1 MSARPAL
8 FQPFPMLAGR
18 RAQVFRHQPQ
28 YRRPRHFHEEPE
40 INLVARGA
48 GIMAVGER
56 VVPVVA
62 GTLLYFA
69 PGQDHA
75 LLEESMDFVLY
86 VAALRP
92 ELAARIGGAASKVA
106 LDAVQL
112 TPAVRAEEL
121 ALLGALDRAR
131 DTSVVEHR
139 LAELFERSLSN
150 VPLPHVVSR
159 RIFELLRRDPSL
171 PGAALAARLHT
182 GESGISR
189 RFRKDVG
196 VNVVEYRAR
205 LKLMQFVAE
214 VDRGA
219 SFARA
224 AYAVGFGS
232 YAQCHRVFTRALGC
246 APQAYF
252 GGQRAALTEMTLPM
266 LG

>member
-1 MSARPAL
+1 M
-8 FQPFPMLAGR
+8 
-18 RAQVFRHQPQ
+18 
-28 YRRPRHFHEEPE
+28 
-40 INLVARGA
+40 
-48 GIMAVGER
+48 
-56 VVPVVA
+56 VPLVA

-69 PGQDHA
+69 PGQDHRA
-75 LLEESMDFVLY
+75 PRGEQRFRSVRRG
-86 VAALRP
+86 APPRAGGSR
-92 ELAARIGGAASKVA
+92 RGAASKVA

-112 TPAVRAEEL
+112 TPAVLADEL

-131 DTSVVEHR
+131 DISVVEHR

-159 RIFELLRRDPSL
+159 RIFELLRLDPNL

-246 APQAYF
+246 APQDYF
-252 GGQRAALTEMTLPM
+252 GGQRAVLTEMTVPM
-266 LG
+266 HGW